1 MICFSVVKGE
11 VDKWSER
18 VYIASQM
25 IGAEHFKDAVG
36 NCLKIAGHQIIS
48 LAINDEQFHPPAFL

>member
-18 VYIASQM
+18 VYTASQM
-25 IGAEHFKDAVG
+25 IGAEYFKGAVG

-48 LAINDEQFHPPAFL
+48 IAINDEQFHPPAFL